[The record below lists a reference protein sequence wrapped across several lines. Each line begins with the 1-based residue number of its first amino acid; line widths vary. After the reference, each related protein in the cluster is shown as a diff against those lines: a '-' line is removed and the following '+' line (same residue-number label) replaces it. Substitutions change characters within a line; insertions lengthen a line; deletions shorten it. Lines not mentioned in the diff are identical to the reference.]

1 MDQLSRYTND
11 QLDNLNR
18 DLQDL
23 LEISRMIN
31 DITYSQQLNIDVV
44 EEKITSADE
53 LVEVSIP
60 TIEESSEIKKLS
72 RVKKYY

>member
-60 TIEESSEIKKLS
+60 TIEESSEIKKIIEG
-72 RVKKYY
+72 